1 MDKKYL
7 LAFGMG
13 AASLALGILVVRL
26 IGIGTGLPP
35 VDPPENADPPRR
47 IANIS
52 GPYTHKNLTVYLVHG
67 DNVLTGKTP
76 LTLEEAMQRKLVRV
90 HETSDVNELEIENI
104 SRTDEVFVQAGD
116 IVKGG
121 KQDRVLSVDLLI
133 PALSDRIPISSFCVE
148 HGRWTAR
155 GNESTSE
162 FNSAEEM
169 LPSKDLK
176 VAAMHSN
183 SQAAVWDNVAKS
195 QEKLSAAANTN
206 VASNT
211 SRSSLQLSLEND
223 RVRANA
229 DDYKNALRSIV
240 KSKDDVI
247 GFVFA
252 IGGEINSGDV
262 YGSNELFEK
271 LWPKLLKAAAIEAVA
286 ESSDARIRST
296 VAAELI
302 SSFLADA
309 EAGRMTSSQNVTNR
323 VRVIKRQSGAIA
335 FTESRDT
342 EGGAWLHRSYI
353 SQ

>member
-35 VDPPENADPPRR
+35 VDPPESTAPPRR

-67 DNVLTGKTP
+67 ENVLRGKAP
-76 LTLEEAMQRKLVRV
+76 LTLEEAMDRKLVRV
-90 HETSDVNELEIENI
+90 HETSDVNELEIENV

-121 KQDRVLSVDLLI
+121 KQDRVLSVDLLV
-133 PALSDRIPISSFCVE
+133 PVLSGRIPISSFCVE

-155 GNESTSE
+155 GDESTTE
-162 FNSAEEM
+162 FNKADEM

-183 SQAAVWDNVAKS
+183 SQTAVWDNVAKS
-195 QEKLSAAANTN
+195 QNKLSAAANTS
-206 VASNT
+206 VASST
-211 SRSSLQLSLEND
+211 SRSSLQLSLENE
-223 RVRANA
+223 RVRENA
-229 DDYKNALRSIV
+229 DDYIEALRNIV
-240 KSKDDVI
+240 ESKDGVI

-252 IGGEINSGDV
+252 IDGEINSGDV
-262 YGSNELFEK
+262 YGSNELFKK
-271 LWPKLLKAAAIEAVA
+271 LWPKLLKAAAIESVA
-286 ESSDARIRST
+286 ESYDPKARST

-302 SSFLADA
+302 SDFLADA
-309 EAGRMTSSQNVTNR
+309 ETGRMTSSQNVTSR
-323 VRVIKRQSGAIA
+323 VRVIKRESGAIA

-342 EGGAWLHRSYI
+342 ETGAWLHRSYI
-353 SQ
+353 AR